1 MDTSSTEVTVKET
14 TSAEATLSEDT
25 TSNGVTSQSIEETSL
40 TEAPTT
46 TQEVTSSETISQ
58 SAGITSSANVCFA
71 GLSDPNGQPDV
82 DSRISDCSAY
92 NTVTV
97 SPFAS

>member
-1 MDTSSTEVTVKET
+1 MDTSSTDETVEET
-14 TSAEATLSEDT
+14 TSAETTPSEAT
-25 TSNGVTSQSIEETSL
+25 TSNGVTSQSVEETSL

-46 TQEVTSSETISQ
+46 TQEVTSETTSQ
-58 SAGITSSANVCFA
+58 SAGITSSANVCLA
-71 GLSDPNGQPDV
+71 GLKDPNGQPDV

>member
-1 MDTSSTEVTVKET
+1 MDTSSTEVTAEET

-25 TSNGVTSQSIEETSL
+25 TSNGVTSQSIEETSS
-40 TEAPTT
+40 TEDPTT

-58 SAGITSSANVCFA
+58 PAGITSSANVCYA

-82 DSRISDCSAY
+82 DSRISDCSSY

>member
-1 MDTSSTEVTVKET
+1 MSTSSTEVTVEET
-14 TSAEATLSEDT
+14 TSAETTPSEDT
-25 TSNGVTSQSIEETSL
+25 TSNGVTSQSVEESSL

-46 TQEVTSSETISQ
+46 TQEVTSSETTSE
-58 SAGITSSANVCFA
+58 SAGITSSANVCLA
-71 GLSDPNGQPDV
+71 GLKDPNGQPDV